1 MGDSG
6 KKMNAS
12 RTCALL
18 LTLLLAL
25 CGARTAVAAEGDA
38 SPAELSAKPVIPLL
52 IDPERRIERKEL
64 PRGTQLRFVTEEDYP
79 PFNYIGRDG
88 QLAGFNIDLARA
100 ICAELN
106 VTCTIQP
113 RQWGLLL
120 SALDKG
126 EADAVIASH
135 RLSADLR
142 RAYEVSLPTFRS
154 PARFVARGKDA
165 AGEATLAALKG
176 KSVALIG
183 GSAHE
188 AFLNT
193 LFPGLRLVRF
203 ETSAAVLGA
212 LKAGEVDLAF
222 GDGVA
227 LGFWLNGAQA
237 QGCCAFLGGPF
248 TESRYFGEGAAIVLR
263 ANAAPLRQAIDYA
276 LWRITREGRYARLY
290 LKHFPV
296 SPW

>member
-1 MGDSG
+1 
-6 KKMNAS
+6 MNAS

-18 LTLLLAL
+18 LMLLFVLARA
-25 CGARTAVAAEGDA
+25 GTGMAAEGDA
-38 SPAELSAKPVIPLL
+38 TARPVVPMLL
-52 IDPERRIERKEL
+52 DPERRMERKEL
-64 PRGTQLRFVTEEDYP
+64 PRGTTLRFVTEEDYP

-88 QLAGFNIDLARA
+88 QLAGFNVDLARA
-100 ICAELN
+100 ICTELS
-106 VTCTIQP
+106 VTCTIQS
-113 RQWGLLL
+113 RQWSLLL
-120 SALDKG
+120 PALDKG

-135 RLSADLR
+135 RITGELR

-154 PARFVARGKDA
+154 PARFAARQA
-165 AGEATLAALKG
+165 EAGAEATPAALKG

-193 LFPGLRLVRF
+193 LFPGLKLVRF
-203 ETSAAVLGA
+203 ETSNAALGA

-222 GDGVA
+222 GDGIA
-227 LGFWLNGAQA
+227 LAFWLNGAQA
-237 QGCCAFLGGPF
+237 AGCCAFLGGPF
-248 TESRYFGEGAAIVLR
+248 TESRYFGEGAGIVMR
-263 ANAAPLRQAIDYA
+263 ANAASLRQAIDYA
-276 LWRITREGRYARLY
+276 LWRINREGRYGRLY

>member
-1 MGDSG
+1 
-6 KKMNAS
+6 MNAS
-12 RTCALL
+12 RTC
-18 LTLLLAL
+18 TLLLLLLCAL
-25 CGARTAVAAEGDA
+25 TRAPLSLAAEGGNTGA
-38 SPAELSAKPVIPLL
+38 RPVVPMLL
-52 IDPERRIERKEL
+52 DPERRIEKKDL
-64 PRGTQLRFVTEEDYP
+64 PRGTTLRFVTEEDYP

-88 QLAGFNIDLARA
+88 QLAGFNVDLARA
-100 ICAELN
+100 ICTELS
-106 VTCTIQP
+106 VPCTIQS
-113 RQWGLLL
+113 RQWNLLL
-120 SALDKG
+120 PALDKG

-135 RLSADLR
+135 RITGELR
-142 RAYEVSLPTFRS
+142 SAYEVSLPTFRS
-154 PARFVARGKDA
+154 PARFAARLA
-165 AGEATLAALKG
+165 EAGGEPTPAALKG

-193 LFPGLRLVRF
+193 LFPGLKLVRF
-203 ETSAAVLGA
+203 ETSNAALGA

-227 LGFWLNGAQA
+227 FAFWLNGAQA
-237 QGCCAFLGGPF
+237 VGCCAFLGGPF
-248 TESRYFGEGAAIVLR
+248 TESRYFGEGAGIVMR

-276 LWRITREGRYARLY
+276 LWRINREGRYGRLY